1 MKISNIKSTNWSKF
15 FIGFAVVTVLSG
27 IYLVTQ
33 KDYVSGIAGSMTGFL
48 LIYLQ
53 KFNRTVEL

>member
-1 MKISNIKSTNWSKF
+1 MKTSNIKSTNWSKF